1 MTGRS
6 PLVGAEELRHLLSSA
21 TPPVLLDIRW
31 SLAGPPGRQVYAEGH
46 VPGAVFVD
54 LDTELADPV
63 GDGTRGRH
71 PLPDPARFA
80 AAMRRA
86 GVALDRPVVVMDGGD
101 GSVAARA
108 WWLLRHHGHDDV
120 RLLDGGL
127 AAWRAAG
134 GAVVEGDEAAP
145 YDDDGPAAG
154 ARFTADVARLRVL
167 DADEAAA
174 YAVERAL
181 LDVRA
186 GARYRGETE
195 PVDRAAGHIPGA
207 LNAPT
212 ADNVDADG
220 RFRPVEELA
229 ARFGA
234 LGVHAGS
241 PVAVSC
247 GSGVTATHSVLALA
261 LLGIDAGL
269 YAGSWSEWVS
279 DPSRPV
285 ATGPERG

>member
-1 MTGRS
+1 MTARS
-6 PLVGAEELRHLLSSA
+6 PLVGADELRHLLA
-21 TPPVLLDIRW
+21 TGAPPVVLDVRW
-31 SLAGPPGRQVYAEGH
+31 SLTGPPGRTAYAEGH
-46 VPGAVFVD
+46 VPGAVYVD

-63 GDGTRGRH
+63 GDGSRGRH

-86 GVALDRPVVVMDGGD
+86 GVSLDRPVVVMDGAD
-101 GSVAARA
+101 GSIAARA

-127 AAWRAAG
+127 AAWRELGGEVVAG
-134 GAVVEGDEAAP
+134 DPGAP
-145 YDDDGPAAG
+145 FDDAGPTTG
-154 ARFTADVARLRVL
+154 RPFTADVARLRVL
-167 DADEAAA
+167 DAEQAAA
-174 YAVERAL
+174 YAVDRAL
-181 LDVRA
+181 LDARP
-186 GARYRGETE
+186 GPRYRGETE
-195 PVDRAAGHIPGA
+195 PVDPVAGHIPGA
-207 LNAPT
+207 LSAPT
-212 ADNVDADG
+212 LENVDTDG

-229 ARFGA
+229 ARFA
-234 LGVHAGS
+234 TLGVHAGA

-247 GSGVTATHSVLALA
+247 GSGVTAAHTVLALA

-285 ATGPERG
+285 AVGPERG

>member
-1 MTGRS
+1 M
-6 PLVGAEELRHLLSSA
+6 
-21 TPPVLLDIRW
+21 
-31 SLAGPPGRQVYAEGH
+31 
-46 VPGAVFVD
+46 
-54 LDTELADPV
+54 
-63 GDGTRGRH
+63 
-71 PLPDPARFA
+71 
-80 AAMRRA
+80 
-86 GVALDRPVVVMDGGD
+86 
-101 GSVAARA
+101 
-108 WWLLRHHGHDDV
+108 
-120 RLLDGGL
+120 
-127 AAWRAAG
+127 
-134 GAVVEGDEAAP
+134 
-145 YDDDGPAAG
+145 
-154 ARFTADVARLRVL
+154 
-167 DADEAAA
+167 
-174 YAVERAL
+174 
-181 LDVRA
+181 RA

>member
-1 MTGRS
+1 MTPRS
-6 PLVGAEELRHLLSSA
+6 LLVGAEELRHLLASA

-31 SLAGPPGRQVYAEGH
+31 SLVGPPGRQVYAERH

-120 RLLDGGL
+120 RLIDGGL

-145 YDDDGPAAG
+145 YGDEGPAAG
-154 ARFTADVARLRVL
+154 APFTADVARLRVI

-174 YAVERAL
+174 YAVDRAL

-212 ADNVDADG
+212 SDNVDADG

-234 LGVHAGS
+234 LGVHSGS